1 MKSSLHKRPSGYGV
15 EWLQAVFTLL
25 VLTGIYF
32 SSGSYATTVPPSL
45 TSEKSVEIAVPYW
58 NDAFG
63 YGFQWNP
70 GDTYQSETASGVDQ
84 VSVSSSGGVIFEDTT
99 VKVSFYKD
107 TSIEDIEKLHSS
119 DTSRAYSRLPTG
131 IAVIEWDLASATAKI
146 VLATLHSR

>member
-25 VLTGIYF
+25 VLTGIYL
-32 SSGSYATTVPPSL
+32 SSGSFATEVTPSL
-45 TSEKSVEIAVPYW
+45 SSKKSVEIAVPYW

-63 YGFQWNP
+63 YGFQGNP
-70 GDTYQSETASGVDQ
+70 GDTYKSETASGVDQ
-84 VSVSSSGGVIFEDTT
+84 VSVNMSSGVVFQDKT

-107 TSIEDIEKLHSS
+107 TSIEDIEKLHPS

-131 IAVIEWDLASATAKI
+131 IAVIE
-146 VLATLHSR
+146 